1 MTCLR
6 TFYFIPFILLSF
18 LSLSVLSTSV
28 FARSFDD
35 IIESKKIN
43 IAVYNDYPP
52 YSYMEAGSAK
62 GIDVDI
68 AKEIAAKFN
77 VELVLTW
84 MTPGET
90 TEDDFRNFLW
100 KGHII
105 HKVKADLMMR
115 APYDRSFSQ
124 KRDDIGLLANELVHM
139 FAPYHQEGW
148 QIIHNT
154 EQLPEVETM
163 AMFQYHT
170 IGAEIDSIPHFY
182 LTSAFGGRLRNNTS
196 QYASNELAIDAM
208 KKGDVDAVMG
218 LRTQISYLS
227 QFLDNTKFKLA
238 SNAFPLIGKQ
248 KWDLGIAAHN
258 DYRTLAYEVGDVI
271 TEMVLTEKMAHIFS
285 QYHAAY
291 EMPDYYAV
299 E

>member
-1 MTCLR
+1 MSQSRITL
-6 TFYFIPFILLSF
+6 FSPLFLLYLFSIEVDA
-18 LSLSVLSTSV
+18 L
-28 FARSFDD
+28 SFDD
-35 IIESKKIN
+35 IIESNKIN
-43 IAVYNDYPP
+43 IAVYDDYPP
-52 YSYMEAGSAK
+52 YSYIEAGVAK

-68 AKEIAAKFN
+68 AKEIAVKLN
-77 VELVLTW
+77 VELVITW

-115 APYDRSFSQ
+115 APYDRTFSQ

-139 FAPYHQEGW
+139 FAPYQQESW

-154 EQLPEVETM
+154 ERLPEVETM
-163 AMFQYHT
+163 AMFQYHS

-182 LTSAFGGRLRNNTS
+182 LTSAFGGRLRKNTS

-208 KKGDVDAVMG
+208 KQGEIDAVMG
-218 LRTQISYLS
+218 LRTQISYLA
-227 QFLDNTKFKLA
+227 QFIDNKKFKLA
-238 SNAFPLIGKQ
+238 DNAFPLIGKQ
-248 KWDLGIAAHN
+248 KWDLGIAVHN

-271 TEMVLTEKMAHIFS
+271 TEMVQSWKIAHIFS
-285 QYHAAY
+285 QYHATY
-291 EMPDYYAV
+291 EMPAYYAINP
-299 E
+299 

>member
-1 MTCLR
+1 MAGFRITL
-6 TFYFIPFILLSF
+6 FFPLVLLCWWSANV
-18 LSLSVLSTSV
+18 S
-28 FARSFDD
+28 ARSFDD
-35 IIESKKIN
+35 IVESKYIN

-52 YSYMEAGSAK
+52 YSYLDADTAR

-68 AKEIAAKFN
+68 AKEIAAKLS
-77 VELVLTW
+77 VKLILTW

-90 TEDDFRNFLW
+90 TEDDFRNYLW

-139 FAPYHQEGW
+139 FAPYHQESW

-163 AMFQYHT
+163 AMFQYHK

-182 LTSAFGGRLRNNTS
+182 LTSAFGGRLRKNTT

-227 QFLDNTKFKLA
+227 QFLDNAKFQLA

-248 KWDLGIAAHN
+248 KWDLGIAAKN

-271 TEMVLTEKMAHIFS
+271 TEMVQTGKMADIFS
-285 QYHAAY
+285 QYHATY
-291 EMPDYYAV
+291 EVPDYYAG